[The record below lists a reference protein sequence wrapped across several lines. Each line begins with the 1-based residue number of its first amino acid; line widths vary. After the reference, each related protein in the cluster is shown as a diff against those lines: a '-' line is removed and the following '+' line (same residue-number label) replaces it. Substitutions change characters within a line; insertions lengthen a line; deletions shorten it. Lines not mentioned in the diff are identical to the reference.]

1 MLHGLTGRRTYGVLP
16 FQHGLGIDE
25 EDGLRVSLRGAV
37 RESVVAPPVGDDVL
51 RVAVCAVPLM
61 SNFTDVDALAAEP
74 GVVVRFVDRAEELV
88 DADLVVVPGTR
99 GTVRALRWL
108 RERGLAD
115 ALARRAAEGRPV
127 LGICGGFQVL
137 GEHIEDDVE
146 SREGSVAGLG
156 LLPVRVRFAREK
168 TLARPVGEALG
179 EPVEGYEIH
188 HGVAEVAGG
197 EAFLDGCR
205 VGEMWGTHWH
215 GSLESDGFRRRFL
228 AGWRGRPAP
237 LRPRARTSFAALRE
251 EQLDLLGD
259 LIEEHADTD
268 ALLSLIE
275 KGAPAGLPFIA
286 PGAPVTGGPG
296 TRPRPPRPLP
306 ERSFEC
312 HHAPRHQGGPV
323 STPYPFTA
331 LVGQDDLRLALLLNA
346 VSPAVGGVLVR
357 GEKGTAKSTAVRAL
371 SALLPEVPVVAGC
384 RFSLRPGRRRP
395 ELPRRPARGGR
406 RAARPARMVEL
417 PVGASEDRL
426 VGALDIERALAEG
439 VKAFEP
445 GLLADAHRGILYV
458 DEVNLLHDHLVDLLL
473 DAAAMGASY
482 VEREGVSVRHAAR
495 FLLVGT
501 MNPEEGELRPQL
513 LDRFG
518 LTVEVAASRETDQR
532 VEVVRRR
539 LAHDD
544 DPEAFAGRWADEEAA
559 LRDRVVAA
567 RALLPQVVLGDG
579 ALRQIAAT
587 CAAFEVDGM
596 RADIVMARTA
606 TALAAWAG
614 RTDVRSEDVRQ
625 AALLALPHRR
635 RRNPFDAP
643 GLDEDKLDET
653 LDEAREDDA
662 PEPPGSPEPPEG
674 DDDPDGGPG
683 GGGGQ
688 PPADGGPDSP
698 GLPPQ
703 QSRDQAEDRNQ
714 GEGAGQE
721 DAPAPQAPAA
731 GGPGEQGAVSAA
743 EPFRT
748 RMLSVPGIGEGAAG
762 RRSRA
767 RTEHGRT
774 TGSRRPRGALTKL
787 HLAATVQAA
796 APHQRARGRSGTGL
810 VVRRDDLR
818 QATREGR
825 EGNLVLFVV
834 DASGSMAARQRM
846 SAVKGAVLSLLLDAY
861 QRRDKVGLVTFRG
874 SAAEVALPPTSSV
887 DAAAARLETLPTG
900 GRTPLAAGL
909 LRAHDVLRVE
919 RLRDAARRPLLVVV
933 TDGRATGGVEPV
945 AQAGRAARLFAAD
958 GVASVV
964 VDCESGYVR
973 LGLAGQLAGELG
985 GTAVTLDELRAD
997 SIAGLVKDVQGHG
1010 NHSRKAA

>member
-1 MLHGLTGRRTYGVLP
+1 M
-16 FQHGLGIDE
+16 
-25 EDGLRVSLRGAV
+25 
-37 RESVVAPPVGDDVL
+37 
-51 RVAVCAVPLM
+51 
-61 SNFTDVDALAAEP
+61 
-74 GVVVRFVDRAEELV
+74 
-88 DADLVVVPGTR
+88 
-99 GTVRALRWL
+99 
-108 RERGLAD
+108 
-115 ALARRAAEGRPV
+115 
-127 LGICGGFQVL
+127 
-137 GEHIEDDVE
+137 
-146 SREGSVAGLG
+146 
-156 LLPVRVRFAREK
+156 
-168 TLARPVGEALG
+168 
-179 EPVEGYEIH
+179 
-188 HGVAEVAGG
+188 
-197 EAFLDGCR
+197 
-205 VGEMWGTHWH
+205 
-215 GSLESDGFRRRFL
+215 
-228 AGWRGRPAP
+228 
-237 LRPRARTSFAALRE
+237 
-251 EQLDLLGD
+251 
-259 LIEEHADTD
+259 
-268 ALLSLIE
+268 
-275 KGAPAGLPFIA
+275 
-286 PGAPVTGGPG
+286 
-296 TRPRPPRPLP
+296 
-306 ERSFEC
+306 
-312 HHAPRHQGGPV
+312 

-331 LVGQDDLRLALLLNA
+331 IVGMDDLRLGLLLNA

-384 RFSLRPGRRRP
+384 RFSCH
-395 ELPRRPARGGR
+395 PATPDPACPDGPHEAGGGVA
-406 RAARPARMVEL
+406 RAARMVEL

-518 LTVEVAASRETDQR
+518 LTVEVAASREPDQR

-539 LAHDD
+539 LAYDD
-544 DPEAFAGRWADEEAA
+544 DPAGFAARWADDEAA
-559 LRDRVVAA
+559 LRARIVAA
-567 RALLPQVVLGDG
+567 RALLPEVRLGDG

-614 RTDVRSEDVRQ
+614 RSDVLAEDVRQ

-643 GLDEDKLDET
+643 GLDEDKLDDT
-653 LDEAREDDA
+653 LEEFGG
-662 PEPPGSPEPPEG
+662 EE
-674 DDDPDGGPG
+674 DDPDPDGPG
-683 GGGGQ
+683 GGGRPPQDGPGTPPQGDAGQ
-688 PPADGGPDSP
+688 GDAEQADTPAQPHEADGGE
-698 GLPPQ
+698 PQ
-703 QSRDQAEDRNQ
+703 
-714 GEGAGQE
+714 GAG
-721 DAPAPQAPAA
+721 
-731 GGPGEQGAVSAA
+731 GGEQQAVRAA

-748 RMLSVPGIGEGAAG
+748 KVLSVPGLGEGATG

-774 TGSRRPRGALTKL
+774 TGARRPRGALTKL

-796 APHQRARGRSGTGL
+796 APHQRARGRSGRGL

-861 QRRDKVGLVTFRG
+861 QRRDKVGLITFRG
-874 SAAEVALPPTSSV
+874 KDAAVALPPTSSV

-919 RLRDAARRPLLVVV
+919 RLRDPSRRPLLVVV
-933 TDGRATGGVEPV
+933 TDGRATGGVDPV
-945 AQAGRAARLFAAD
+945 ALAARAGRLHASEGTAAI
-958 GVASVV
+958 V
-964 VDCESGYVR
+964 VDCESGPVR
-973 LGLAGQLAGELG
+973 LGLAGTLAGDLG

-997 SIAGLVKDVQGHG
+997 SIAGLVRDVQG
-1010 NHSRKAA
+1010 SRRAA

>member
-1 MLHGLTGRRTYGVLP
+1 M
-16 FQHGLGIDE
+16 
-25 EDGLRVSLRGAV
+25 
-37 RESVVAPPVGDDVL
+37 
-51 RVAVCAVPLM
+51 
-61 SNFTDVDALAAEP
+61 
-74 GVVVRFVDRAEELV
+74 
-88 DADLVVVPGTR
+88 
-99 GTVRALRWL
+99 
-108 RERGLAD
+108 
-115 ALARRAAEGRPV
+115 
-127 LGICGGFQVL
+127 
-137 GEHIEDDVE
+137 
-146 SREGSVAGLG
+146 
-156 LLPVRVRFAREK
+156 
-168 TLARPVGEALG
+168 
-179 EPVEGYEIH
+179 
-188 HGVAEVAGG
+188 
-197 EAFLDGCR
+197 
-205 VGEMWGTHWH
+205 
-215 GSLESDGFRRRFL
+215 
-228 AGWRGRPAP
+228 
-237 LRPRARTSFAALRE
+237 
-251 EQLDLLGD
+251 
-259 LIEEHADTD
+259 
-268 ALLSLIE
+268 
-275 KGAPAGLPFIA
+275 
-286 PGAPVTGGPG
+286 
-296 TRPRPPRPLP
+296 
-306 ERSFEC
+306 
-312 HHAPRHQGGPV
+312 
-323 STPYPFTA
+323 STPFPFTA
-331 LVGQDDLRLALLLNA
+331 VVGQEDLRLALLLNA

-371 SALLPEVPVVAGC
+371 SALLPEVAVVPGC
-384 RFSLRPGRRRP
+384 RFSCDPAAPDPSCPDGPHEAGNGGMRPS
-395 ELPRRPARGGR
+395 
-406 RAARPARMVEL
+406 RMVEL

-482 VEREGVSVRHAAR
+482 VEREGVSVRHASK

-518 LTVEVAASRETDQR
+518 LTVEVAASREPDQR

-539 LAHDD
+539 LAYDD
-544 DPEAFAGRWADEEAA
+544 DPAGFAARWADEESAV
-559 LRDRVVAA
+559 RQRIVAA
-567 RALLPQVVLGDG
+567 RELLPSVRLGDG

-614 RTDVRSEDVRQ
+614 RTDVLAEDVRQ

-653 LDEAREDDA
+653 LEEFS
-662 PEPPGSPEPPEG
+662 GEG
-674 DDDPDGGPG
+674 DEDPDPDGPG

-688 PPADGGPDSP
+688 PPSSDGPQADGDSGAQP
-698 GLPPQ
+698 EAGDGGEPQ
-703 QSRDQAEDRNQ
+703 AS
-714 GEGAGQE
+714 GAGS
-721 DAPAPQAPAA
+721 
-731 GGPGEQGAVSAA
+731 GEQSAA
-743 EPFRT
+743 RASEPFRT
-748 RMLSVPGIGEGAAG
+748 KVLSVPGLGDGAAG

-774 TGSRRPRGALTKL
+774 TGARRPQGALTKL

-796 APHQRARGRSGTGL
+796 APHQRARGRTGRGL

-909 LRAHDVLRVE
+909 LRAHEVLRVE
-919 RLRDAARRPLLVVV
+919 RLRDPARRALVVVV
-933 TDGRATGGVEPV
+933 TDGRATGGPEPV
-945 AQAGRAARLFAAD
+945 ALAGRAARLFAAD
-958 GVASVV
+958 GVACVV
-964 VDCESGYVR
+964 VDCESGPVR
-973 LGLAGQLAGELG
+973 LGLAGQLAGELDG
-985 GTAVTLDELRAD
+985 AAVTLDELRAD
-997 SIAGLVKDVQGHG
+997 SIAGLVKDVQ
-1010 NHSRKAA
+1010 RRAA

>member
-1 MLHGLTGRRTYGVLP
+1 MTTP
-16 FQHGLGIDE
+16 F
-25 EDGLRVSLRGAV
+25 
-37 RESVVAPPVGDDVL
+37 
-51 RVAVCAVPLM
+51 
-61 SNFTDVDALAAEP
+61 
-74 GVVVRFVDRAEELV
+74 
-88 DADLVVVPGTR
+88 
-99 GTVRALRWL
+99 
-108 RERGLAD
+108 
-115 ALARRAAEGRPV
+115 
-127 LGICGGFQVL
+127 
-137 GEHIEDDVE
+137 
-146 SREGSVAGLG
+146 
-156 LLPVRVRFAREK
+156 
-168 TLARPVGEALG
+168 
-179 EPVEGYEIH
+179 
-188 HGVAEVAGG
+188 
-197 EAFLDGCR
+197 
-205 VGEMWGTHWH
+205 
-215 GSLESDGFRRRFL
+215 
-228 AGWRGRPAP
+228 
-237 LRPRARTSFAALRE
+237 
-251 EQLDLLGD
+251 
-259 LIEEHADTD
+259 
-268 ALLSLIE
+268 
-275 KGAPAGLPFIA
+275 
-286 PGAPVTGGPG
+286 
-296 TRPRPPRPLP
+296 
-306 ERSFEC
+306 
-312 HHAPRHQGGPV
+312 
-323 STPYPFTA
+323 PFTA
-331 LVGQDDLRLALLLNA
+331 VVGQDDLRLALLLNA

-371 SALLPEVPVVAGC
+371 SALLPEVSVVAGC
-384 RFSLRPGRRRP
+384 RFSCDPAAPDPGCPDGPHEAGTGASRSS
-395 ELPRRPARGGR
+395 
-406 RAARPARMVEL
+406 RMVEL

-482 VEREGVSVRHAAR
+482 VEREGVSVRHASK

-518 LTVEVAASRETDQR
+518 LTVEVAASREPDQR

-539 LAHDD
+539 LAYDD
-544 DPEAFAGRWADEEAA
+544 DPAGFAARWADEEAA
-559 LRDRVVAA
+559 VRQRIVVA
-567 RALLPQVVLGDG
+567 RELLPSVRLGDG

-606 TALAAWAG
+606 VALAAWAG
-614 RTDVRSEDVRQ
+614 RTDVLAEDVRQ

-653 LDEAREDDA
+653 LEEFGG
-662 PEPPGSPEPPEG
+662 P
-674 DDDPDGGPG
+674 DDDPDPDPGPDGPG

-688 PPADGGPDSP
+688 PDPDDAPQGDGDTAARPE
-698 GLPPQ
+698 
-703 QSRDQAEDRNQ
+703 A
-714 GEGAGQE
+714 GENGQPRPSGAG
-721 DAPAPQAPAA
+721 
-731 GGPGEQGAVSAA
+731 EQSPVRAS
-743 EPFRT
+743 EPFRAKV
-748 RMLSVPGIGEGAAG
+748 LSVPGIGEGAAG

-774 TGSRRPRGALTKL
+774 TGARRPKGALTKL

-796 APHQRARGRSGTGL
+796 APHQRARGRSGPGL

-909 LRAHDVLRVE
+909 LRAHEVLRVE
-919 RLRDAARRPLLVVV
+919 RLRDPARRALVVLV
-933 TDGRATGGVEPV
+933 TDGRATGGPEPV
-945 AQAGRAARLFAAD
+945 ALAGRAARLFAAD

-964 VDCESGYVR
+964 VDCESGPVR

-985 GTAVTLDELRAD
+985 
-997 SIAGLVKDVQGHG
+997 
-1010 NHSRKAA
+1010 

>member
-1 MLHGLTGRRTYGVLP
+1 M
-16 FQHGLGIDE
+16 
-25 EDGLRVSLRGAV
+25 
-37 RESVVAPPVGDDVL
+37 
-51 RVAVCAVPLM
+51 
-61 SNFTDVDALAAEP
+61 
-74 GVVVRFVDRAEELV
+74 
-88 DADLVVVPGTR
+88 
-99 GTVRALRWL
+99 
-108 RERGLAD
+108 
-115 ALARRAAEGRPV
+115 
-127 LGICGGFQVL
+127 
-137 GEHIEDDVE
+137 
-146 SREGSVAGLG
+146 
-156 LLPVRVRFAREK
+156 
-168 TLARPVGEALG
+168 
-179 EPVEGYEIH
+179 
-188 HGVAEVAGG
+188 
-197 EAFLDGCR
+197 
-205 VGEMWGTHWH
+205 
-215 GSLESDGFRRRFL
+215 
-228 AGWRGRPAP
+228 
-237 LRPRARTSFAALRE
+237 
-251 EQLDLLGD
+251 
-259 LIEEHADTD
+259 
-268 ALLSLIE
+268 
-275 KGAPAGLPFIA
+275 
-286 PGAPVTGGPG
+286 
-296 TRPRPPRPLP
+296 
-306 ERSFEC
+306 
-312 HHAPRHQGGPV
+312 

-331 LVGQDDLRLALLLNA
+331 IVGQDDLRLGLLLNA

-371 SALLPEVPVVAGC
+371 AALMPQVHVVEGC
-384 RFSLRPGRRRP
+384 RFSCDPTAPDPACPDAPHEPGDGV
-395 ELPRRPARGGR
+395 PRD
-406 RAARPARMVEL
+406 ARMVEL

-426 VGALDIERALAEG
+426 VGALDIERALSEG

-518 LTVEVAASRETDQR
+518 LTVEVAASRDTDQR

-544 DPEAFAGRWADEEAA
+544 DPAAFAAKWAGEEAD
-559 LRDRVVAA
+559 LRERIVAA
-567 RALLPQVVLGDG
+567 RALLPQVRLGDD

-614 RTDVRSEDVRQ
+614 REDVQEEDVRQ

-653 LDEAREDDA
+653 LEQNS
-662 PEPPGSPEPPEG
+662 PPEPPEG
-674 DDDPDGGPG
+674 DDDPDGPG
-683 GGGGQ
+683 GGGG
-688 PPADGGPDSP
+688 
-698 GLPPQ
+698 LPPQ
-703 QSRDQAEDRNQ
+703 NDGAQNDGPQDAGPDTPETGESEQGDTPEQPQPEDQQPEEQ
-714 GEGAGQE
+714 QH
-721 DAPAPQAPAA
+721 PAPSRQAAPEQPAA
-731 GGPGEQGAVSAA
+731 KPAD
-743 EPFRT
+743 PFRT
-748 RMLSVPGIGEGAAG
+748 QMLSVPGLGEGAAG

-774 TGSRRPRGALTKL
+774 TGAVRPRGALTKL

-796 APHQRARGRSGTGL
+796 APHQHARGRSGRGL

-874 SAAEVALPPTSSV
+874 KDAEVALPPTSSV
-887 DAAAARLETLPTG
+887 DAAAARLELLPTG

-909 LRAHDVLRVE
+909 LTAHEVLRVE
-919 RLRDAARRPLLVVV
+919 RLRDPSRRPLLVVV
-933 TDGRATGGVEPV
+933 TDGRATGGPEPV
-945 AQAGRAARLFAAD
+945 ALAGRAARLHEAE
-958 GVASVV
+958 GIASVV
-964 VDCESGYVR
+964 VDCESGMVR
-973 LGLAGQLAGELG
+973 LGLAAELARELG

-997 SIAGLVKDVQGHG
+997 SIAGLVKDVTGT
-1010 NHSRKAA
+1010 SRKAA

>member
-1 MLHGLTGRRTYGVLP
+1 MTTP
-16 FQHGLGIDE
+16 F
-25 EDGLRVSLRGAV
+25 
-37 RESVVAPPVGDDVL
+37 
-51 RVAVCAVPLM
+51 
-61 SNFTDVDALAAEP
+61 
-74 GVVVRFVDRAEELV
+74 
-88 DADLVVVPGTR
+88 
-99 GTVRALRWL
+99 
-108 RERGLAD
+108 
-115 ALARRAAEGRPV
+115 
-127 LGICGGFQVL
+127 
-137 GEHIEDDVE
+137 
-146 SREGSVAGLG
+146 
-156 LLPVRVRFAREK
+156 
-168 TLARPVGEALG
+168 
-179 EPVEGYEIH
+179 
-188 HGVAEVAGG
+188 
-197 EAFLDGCR
+197 
-205 VGEMWGTHWH
+205 
-215 GSLESDGFRRRFL
+215 
-228 AGWRGRPAP
+228 
-237 LRPRARTSFAALRE
+237 
-251 EQLDLLGD
+251 
-259 LIEEHADTD
+259 
-268 ALLSLIE
+268 
-275 KGAPAGLPFIA
+275 
-286 PGAPVTGGPG
+286 
-296 TRPRPPRPLP
+296 
-306 ERSFEC
+306 
-312 HHAPRHQGGPV
+312 
-323 STPYPFTA
+323 PFTA
-331 LVGQDDLRLALLLNA
+331 VVGQDDLRLALLLNA

-371 SALLPEVPVVAGC
+371 SALMPEVPVVPGC
-384 RFSLRPGRRRP
+384 RFSCDPGSP
-395 ELPRRPARGGR
+395 DPACPDGPHEAG
-406 RAARPARMVEL
+406 AFQARPARMVEL

-518 LTVEVAASRETDQR
+518 LTVEVAASREPDQR

-539 LAHDD
+539 LAYDD
-544 DPEAFAGRWADEEAA
+544 DPGAFAARWADEESSV
-559 LRDRVVAA
+559 RQRIVAA
-567 RALLPQVVLGDG
+567 RELLPSVRLGDG

-614 RTDVRSEDVRQ
+614 RTDVLAEDVRQ

-653 LDEAREDDA
+653 LEEFSGEDDED
-662 PEPPGSPEPPEG
+662 P
-674 DDDPDGGPG
+674 DPDGPGG

-688 PPADGGPDSP
+688 PPRSDGDPQGGDTAA
-698 GLPPQ
+698 PPEAGDDGQ
-703 QSRDQAEDRNQ
+703 PQAS
-714 GEGAGQE
+714 GAG
-721 DAPAPQAPAA
+721 
-731 GGPGEQGAVSAA
+731 EQTPVRAS

-748 RMLSVPGIGEGAAG
+748 KALSVPGVGEGGAAG

-774 TGSRRPRGALTKL
+774 TGARRPRGALTKL

-796 APHQRARGRSGTGL
+796 APHQRARGRSGRGL

-818 QATREGR
+818 QAVREGR

-846 SAVKGAVLSLLLDAY
+846 GAVKGAVLSLLLDAY

-874 SAAEVALPPTSSV
+874 SAADVALPPTSSV
-887 DAAAARLETLPTG
+887 DAAAARLESLPTG

-909 LRAHDVLRVE
+909 LKAHEVLRVE
-919 RLRDAARRPLLVVV
+919 RLRDPARRALVVLV
-933 TDGRATGGVEPV
+933 TDGRATGGPEPV
-945 AQAGRAARLFAAD
+945 VLAGRAARLFAAE

-964 VDCESGYVR
+964 VDCESGPVR

-997 SIAGLVKDVQGHG
+997 SIAGLVKDVQ
-1010 NHSRKAA
+1010 RRAA

>member
-1 MLHGLTGRRTYGVLP
+1 M
-16 FQHGLGIDE
+16 
-25 EDGLRVSLRGAV
+25 
-37 RESVVAPPVGDDVL
+37 
-51 RVAVCAVPLM
+51 
-61 SNFTDVDALAAEP
+61 
-74 GVVVRFVDRAEELV
+74 
-88 DADLVVVPGTR
+88 
-99 GTVRALRWL
+99 
-108 RERGLAD
+108 
-115 ALARRAAEGRPV
+115 
-127 LGICGGFQVL
+127 
-137 GEHIEDDVE
+137 
-146 SREGSVAGLG
+146 
-156 LLPVRVRFAREK
+156 
-168 TLARPVGEALG
+168 
-179 EPVEGYEIH
+179 
-188 HGVAEVAGG
+188 
-197 EAFLDGCR
+197 
-205 VGEMWGTHWH
+205 
-215 GSLESDGFRRRFL
+215 
-228 AGWRGRPAP
+228 
-237 LRPRARTSFAALRE
+237 
-251 EQLDLLGD
+251 
-259 LIEEHADTD
+259 
-268 ALLSLIE
+268 
-275 KGAPAGLPFIA
+275 
-286 PGAPVTGGPG
+286 
-296 TRPRPPRPLP
+296 
-306 ERSFEC
+306 
-312 HHAPRHQGGPV
+312 
-323 STPYPFTA
+323 STPFPFTA
-331 LVGQDDLRLALLLNA
+331 VVGQDDLRLALLLNA

-371 SALLPEVPVVAGC
+371 SALLPAVDVVTGC
-384 RFSLRPGRRRP
+384 RFSCD
-395 ELPRRPARGGR
+395 PAAPDPACPDGPHEVE
-406 RAARPARMVEL
+406 ASTTRPARMVEL

-426 VGALDIERALAEG
+426 VGALDIERALSEG

-518 LTVEVAASRETDQR
+518 LTVEVAASREPDQR

-544 DPEAFAGRWADEEAA
+544 DPAAFAARWADEESAVRA
-559 LRDRVVAA
+559 RIVAA
-567 RALLPQVVLGDG
+567 RALLPSVRLGDG
-579 ALRQIAAT
+579 PLRQIAAT

-614 RTDVRSEDVRQ
+614 RTEVIAEDVRQ

-653 LDEAREDDA
+653 LEEFGGSDGGPDDEPDPD
-662 PEPPGSPEPPEG
+662 P
-674 DDDPDGGPG
+674 DPDGP

-688 PPADGGPDSP
+688 PPQDGPDDGSP
-698 GLPPQ
+698 AGDVP
-703 QSRDQAEDRNQ
+703 AQ
-714 GEGAGQE
+714 GEPSDDGQTPAGQGA
-721 DAPAPQAPAA
+721 D
-731 GGPGEQGAVSAA
+731 EQSPVRAA

-748 RMLSVPGIGEGAAG
+748 KMLSVPGLGEGAAG

-774 TGSRRPRGALTKL
+774 TGSRRPRGTLTKL

-796 APHQRARGRSGTGL
+796 APHQLARGRSGRGL

-887 DAAAARLETLPTG
+887 DAAAARLESLPTG

-909 LRAHDVLRVE
+909 LRAHEVLRVE
-919 RLRDAARRPLLVVV
+919 RLRDAARRPLVVVV
-933 TDGRATGGVEPV
+933 TDGRATGGAEPV
-945 AQAGRAARLFAAD
+945 ATAERAARLFAAD

-964 VDCESGYVR
+964 VDCESGPVR
-973 LGLAGQLAGELG
+973 LGLAGRLAGELG
-985 GTAVTLDELRAD
+985 GTPVTLDALRAD
-997 SIAGLVKDVQGHG
+997 SIAGLVRDVQGT
-1010 NHSRKAA
+1010 SRRAA